1 MSLKGMVLTCRNIK
15 SWSVFFL
22 NMGGFLRGVDAL
34 RPGSHA
40 PAEDRGFE
48 PCVLTGRFLRQ
59 ASPLCSPA
67 LLVPGGPLGPPGA
80 PCSPRSLFHHLHVSP
95 CCGAKRGPA
104 PRPTLGRVN
113 PSASVCTRPRGNTHS
128 SGVGPPARGACPRA
142 DFLLCFFLM
151 TFFFS
156 LQLPLLREYNT

>member
-1 MSLKGMVLTCRNIK
+1 MWV
-15 SWSVFFL
+15 VFSARS
-22 NMGGFLRGVDAL
+22 M
-34 RPGSHA
+34 PCA
-40 PAEDRGFE
+40 PAPTPQPRTEGLS
-48 PCVLTGRFLRQ
+48 PASSQAGFLRQ

-67 LLVPGGPLGPPGA
+67 LLVPGGPPGPPGA
-80 PCSPRSLFHHLHVSP
+80 RCSPRSVFHHLHVSP

-104 PRPTLGRVN
+104 PRPTPWRVN

>member
-48 PCVLTGRFLRQ
+48 PCVLTGRVP
-59 ASPLCSPA
+59 ATGESPLLPR
-67 LLVPGGPLGPPGA
+67 
-80 PCSPRSLFHHLHVSP
+80 SPRA
-95 CCGAKRGPA
+95 GG
-104 PRPTLGRVN
+104 
-113 PSASVCTRPRGNTHS
+113 S
-128 SGVGPPARGACPRA
+128 SGSSGGSVFTTQRVPSPSCVSLLWGQTATGARTNAWAC
-142 DFLLCFFLM
+142 
-151 TFFFS
+151 
-156 LQLPLLREYNT
+156 